1 MQAMEA
7 DAQRHQHIGYAGQFG
22 WASMI
27 EARCQL
33 PLYDVEKAEVQHC

>member
-7 DAQRHQHIGYAGQFG
+7 DAQTSAYAGQFG

-33 PLYDVEKAEVQHC
+33 PLYDVEKEVQHY